1 MAEKIYF
8 NGAFLKETQYGI
20 KLSGKAA
27 DIIAEIQKHTKANG
41 TIRLE
46 IQKRREADKNG
57 NTHYI
62 TVDTWEPS
70 NAGEGRSKPGT
81 NEDNTLGPADDLPF

>member
-1 MAEKIYF
+1 MAEKIYL

-27 DIIAEIQKHTKANG
+27 DIISEIQKHTKTNG

-46 IQKRREADKNG
+46 IMKRREADKNG

-62 TVDTWEPS
+62 VVDTWEPVNAQAERS
-70 NAGEGRSKPGT
+70 NSAM
-81 NEDNTLGPADDLPF
+81 NESNTIGPPDDLPF